1 MDLVLR
7 AAFAFAFIL
16 FATRIMGRR
25 ELSSLQPFDL
35 ILLIVIGDLVQ
46 QGVTQ
51 SDYSITGIVLVLGT
65 IAIMQVGT
73 SYIGFRFR
81 RLRPVLGGEPL
92 IVVQDGRPIERNLE
106 RERLTI
112 EDVAESARL
121 NGIASLDDVKWA
133 VLERSGQIS
142 FIKKSN

>member
-35 ILLIVIGDLVQ
+35 ILLVVIGDLVQ

-51 SDYSITGIVLVLGT
+51 SDYSVTGIVIVLGT

-73 SYIGFRFR
+73 SYVRFRFR
-81 RLRPVLGGEPL
+81 PLRPLLGGEPV
-92 IVVQDGRPIERNLE
+92 IVLQDGKPIERNLK
-106 RERLTI
+106 RERLTAD
-112 EDVAESARL
+112 ELAESARL
-121 NGIASLDDVKWA
+121 HGIGSLDDVAWA
-133 VLERSGQIS
+133 VLERNGQIS
-142 FIKKSN
+142 FIKRSN

>member
-7 AAFAFAFIL
+7 AAFAFVFIL

-35 ILLIVIGDLVQ
+35 ILLVVIGDLVQ

-51 SDYSITGIVLVLGT
+51 SDYSVTGIVIVLGT

-73 SYIGFRFR
+73 SYVRFRFR
-81 RLRPVLGGEPL
+81 SLRPLLGGEPV
-92 IVVQDGRPIERNLE
+92 IVLQDGKPIEGNLE
-106 RERLTI
+106 RERLTAD
-112 EDVAESARL
+112 ELAESARL
-121 NGIASLDDVKWA
+121 QGIGSLDEVAWA
-133 VLERSGQIS
+133 VLERNGQIS
-142 FIKKSN
+142 FIKRSN